1 MEKYFDGIDEIK
13 ISNQIVGKRLYV
25 NLIKKINTRF
35 GINYL
40 CYDKKHNC
48 ALFGNS
54 LLKAFLN
61 KIICNL
67 TTKDNVYYCM
77 DPKLSLILALKIT
90 SCEKDKKTGKLY
102 QKFDLKSSLSN
113 GKMTKSDAV
122 LELSDDGN
130 DE

>member
-1 MEKYFDGIDEIK
+1 MEKYFNDIDEIK

-25 NLIKKINTRF
+25 NLIKKINTQF

-40 CYDKKHNC
+40 CYDKKNNC
-48 ALFGNS
+48 VFFGNS

-90 SCEKDKKTGKLY
+90 SNEDEDEDKKQVNYTRNLI
-102 QKFDLKSSLSN
+102 
-113 GKMTKSDAV
+113 
-122 LELSDDGN
+122 
-130 DE
+130 